1 MCFSCVLF
9 SSDSERKINK
19 TPARLG
25 GYGRGFVGGLN
36 MLFQGKKRK
45 QLFQPGEIVTTD
57 TNRRLIKI

>member
-36 MLFQGKKRK
+36 MLFQGEKAKAVVSA
-45 QLFQPGEIVTTD
+45 G
-57 TNRRLIKI
+57 